1 MILTIARRELHSLF
15 ASPST
20 WWMLAL
26 LQFILAWFF
35 LARVDDY
42 LQVQTQLAQ
51 MDSAPGATIS
61 IAAPLANASALL
73 LMMLIP
79 LFSMRLIAEERRN
92 QTWPLLASAPI
103 LMHQIVLGKFVGLLA
118 LLTLIIAADGVMMLS
133 LRLGT
138 PADFGL
144 IAANLLG
151 LWLLTSGYAAL
162 GLYCSALARQPVV
175 AAFSALAVSFGL
187 WLPEMGSGALRALSP
202 QAHFQNLNVGLVKSS
217 DLVYFALFIA
227 FFLLLSVAHLRREQT
242 GRRPRQ
248 ALQSTLRLLLLVA
261 TVGSLYALA
270 ERFPAHWDLT
280 HNALN
285 SLSPASEQVLGQ
297 LDGPLTV
304 TMYAADVDT
313 KKGEVRKLVSE
324 FIALYQRYKPDLRL
338 VFVDPVKQPEATR
351 TSGIRG
357 NGEMVVEF
365 GGRREHLTTLNEQT
379 LTSALLRLARGR
391 EQMLMYVSGH
401 GERKLDGAANHDLG
415 EFGKRLEQNGYRIAP
430 LNLAIAQDVPDNAD
444 VLVLTHPQ
452 TQLFPGEVAKLLR
465 FVERGGNLLWLL
477 DAEPLRGL
485 EPLAEALG
493 LVLPPGIVIDPA
505 AQEMNAPRDWTLG
518 VGYPP
523 HPITR
528 DFDLITV
535 FPQARALETKT
546 ESEWQRQILVEGA
559 RQGWISEQPGARFDA
574 QHDVAG
580 PIALALALQRPIG
593 EQEQRIM
600 VVGSGAFLANAY
612 SGNGGNLD
620 FGVKL
625 LNWLAGEE
633 RLISILPPTAQDG
646 KLLFS
651 RHQLTGLSLTLL
663 ILFPML
669 LIATGGWMWW
679 WRRA

>member
-1 MILTIARRELHSLF
+1 MITLLARRELRSLF
-15 ASPST
+15 AAPAT

-26 LQFILAWFF
+26 LQFILGWFF

-42 LQVQTQLAQ
+42 LQVQAQLAQ
-51 MDSAPGATIS
+51 MNSAPGATIS
-61 IAAPLANASALL
+61 IAAPLAGALGLL

-103 LMHQIVLGKFVGLLA
+103 LARQIVLGKFAGLLA
-118 LLTLIIAADGVMMLS
+118 FLTLIIAAAGLMMLT
-133 LRLGT
+133 LWLGT
-138 PADFGL
+138 AADPGL

-151 LWLLTSGYAAL
+151 LWLLAAGYAAL
-162 GLYCSALARQPVV
+162 GLYCSALTRQPVV

-187 WLPEMGSGALRALSP
+187 WLLEMGNGAVRVLSP
-202 QAHFQNLNVGLVKSS
+202 NAHFQNLNVGLVSSS
-217 DLVYFALFIA
+217 DLVYFALFISL
-227 FFLLLSVAHLRREQT
+227 FLLLAIRHLQAAQQGRMRR
-242 GRRPRQ
+242 R
-248 ALQSTLRLLLLVA
+248 AVKSSLFLLLLLA
-261 TVGSLYALA
+261 TTGGLYSLAV
-270 ERFPAHWDLT
+270 RFPAHWDLT
-280 HNALN
+280 RNALN
-285 SLSPASEQVLGQ
+285 SLSPASEQVLAQ
-297 LDGPLTV
+297 LKGPLTITV
-304 TMYAADVDT
+304 YAADLDAQ
-313 KKGEVRKLVSE
+313 KGEVRKLVGE
-324 FIALYQRYKPDLRL
+324 FIALYQRYKSDLRL

-351 TSGIRG
+351 HSGIRG
-357 NGEMVVEF
+357 NGEMVVEY
-365 GGRREHLTTLNEQT
+365 GGRREHLATLNEQT

-391 EQMLMYVSGH
+391 EQLLMVVSGH

-415 EFGKRLEQNGYRIAP
+415 EFGKRLQQNGYRIAP
-430 LNLAIAQDVPDNAD
+430 LNLAIAPDVPENAG

-452 TQLFPGEVAKLLR
+452 TRLFPGEVAKLLH

-485 EPLAEALG
+485 EVLADALG

-523 HPITR
+523 HPVTR

-535 FPQARALETKT
+535 FPQARALETET

-559 RQGWISEQPGARFDA
+559 RQGWISKKPGARFDP
-574 QHDVAG
+574 QRDVAG
-580 PIALALALQRPIG
+580 PVALALSLQRQTG
-593 EQEQRIM
+593 GHEQRIL

-620 FGVKL
+620 LGVNM

-633 RLISILPPTAQDG
+633 RLISIIPPTAQDA
-646 KLLFS
+646 KLVLS
-651 RHQLTGLSLTLL
+651 RHQLTLASLILLVLFPLLL
-663 ILFPML
+663 IT
-669 LIATGGWMWW
+669 AGGGLW
-679 WRRA
+679 WRRRT